1 MNVTS
6 SLSGNYHVCDVPA
19 LVIEKNNELTTLT
32 LTLSQ
37 GEDQWTSEV
46 LTYVSG
52 LITYTDLCANIIF
65 NLNWRDKPKGANYN
79 FNVKLTE
86 GEVIVNLPF
95 VAYFP
100 ETFIQ
105 APENNGLYFQ
115 KSVPDII
122 MERND
127 IYTSAI
133 FELKKGTEVILTE
146 SYLYGADHKLRIRN
160 IYEIIEKYFN
170 SDSEIS
176 EPGTTNISTGLSL
189 DFTINIITPGSHII
203 AFKVLKCDA
212 DITADAAEWTAA
224 NFLTRCYREK
234 RTAKSRNE
242 YLSFLMKNSYSTVT
256 INYKVIYI
264 LDGVRTEIIGTLG
277 TIAQQVGDNNVATFN
292 ASIHRIMVAA
302 GLVNFTEVI
311 QYDIWLTGTGL
322 LTNVYTFLVDNTPYR
337 NSKSFVFVNCFG
349 VLETWTAT
357 GLAETK
363 KAMEYNLGNIENHYR
378 KITQDFYAEKQCN
391 SGYLSEAEMDWID
404 DFIKSFSVI
413 NYSQDIT
420 QNEEITLISVDKT
433 DTEANVLQAFLFNYR
448 KAKNLHLAFM
458 NAAKNI
464 SDYTLD
470 QTFD

>member
-1 MNVTS
+1 MIPTR
-6 SLSGNYHVCDVPA
+6 
-19 LVIEKNNELTTLT
+19 ELA
-32 LTLSQ
+32 
-37 GEDQWTSEV
+37 V
-46 LTYVSG
+46 
-52 LITYTDLCANIIF
+52 
-65 NLNWRDKPKGANYN
+65 
-79 FNVKLTE
+79 
-86 GEVIVNLPF
+86 
-95 VAYFP
+95 
-100 ETFIQ
+100 
-105 APENNGLYFQ
+105 
-115 KSVPDII
+115 
-122 MERND
+122 
-127 IYTSAI
+127 